1 MSRSRHQHKKS
12 YDWPK
17 NEGQKWSN
25 RIRRNYGRMLISEYE
40 KAKDVEAVDL
50 PDQIDKDTG
59 KGDPW
64 KWD

>member
-17 NEGQKWSN
+17 NEAQKWSN
-25 RIRRNYGRMLISEYE
+25 RIRRNYGRKLISEYK
-40 KAKDVEAVDL
+40 KAIDTEAVDL
-50 PDQIDKDTG
+50 PNQIDKDTG
-59 KGDPW
+59 KGDAW